1 MWQVDTMFEDY
12 VDVIEA
18 GKKLR
23 IHPETVKR
31 LIGQGTIPAT
41 KFSNKWLIADGLRQR
56 EIGLEAWIEEQDERC
71 KTGFA
76 YADIRHR

>member
-31 LIGQGTIPAT
+31 LIRQGTIPAT
-41 KFSNKWLIADGLRQR
+41 KFSNKWLIRRD
-56 EIGLEAWIEEQDERC
+56 ILEQ
-71 KTGFA
+71 FA
-76 YADIRHR
+76 STYDHRPGKKRRLL